1 MSTLGLLLTNQQTN
15 NFEDEDWNTSYTLR
29 HSMLPNSYITVEL
42 AMKIL
47 FIGKAILIL

>member
-1 MSTLGLLLTNQQTN
+1 M
-15 NFEDEDWNTSYTLR
+15 EAEAEEDWNANFTLR
-29 HSMLPNSYITVEL
+29 HSMLPNSYISVEL